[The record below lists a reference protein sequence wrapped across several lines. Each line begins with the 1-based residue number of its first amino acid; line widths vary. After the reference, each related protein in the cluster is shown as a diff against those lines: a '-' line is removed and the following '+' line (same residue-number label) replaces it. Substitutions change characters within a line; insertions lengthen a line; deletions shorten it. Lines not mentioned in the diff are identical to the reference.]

1 MNIRNRT
8 AAAMLVASLAL
19 AAPVFAAE
27 PKVLATVGSDTVTQL
42 DLDQA
47 INGLDPQRRMLYSS
61 PEGQQQMVENLV
73 DFKIFA
79 RSGRD
84 QGLQNTP
91 DFKKAM
97 AQMEEQLLFAAATQ
111 KILEEVGK
119 TPATDADAKKYY
131 DEHQEIFRVPAA
143 IRASHIL
150 IRSDKDMPKKDQDA
164 AQKKA
169 EELLREIELG
179 NVTFEE
185 AAKNNS
191 ADGSRSRGGDLGFFT
206 KGQMV
211 PPFEKAA
218 FALKKGQM
226 TAKPVKSE
234 FGWHIIKV
242 TDTRDAS
249 IRAFNDVK
257 DDIKAD
263 LLRERQLEAVKKERE
278 ALRAKY
284 DVKVVPMP
292 DPKPAEATT
301 APAPGAK
308 APSPGK

>member
-1 MNIRNRT
+1 MNKLHR
-8 AAAMLVASLAL
+8 AAAPL
-19 AAPVFAAE
+19 AAALVLASAAAAFAA
-27 PKVLATVGSDTVTQL
+27 PAAKPAVLAKIGTDTITQA
-42 DLDQA
+42 DVDQA
-47 INGLDPQRRMLYSS
+47 VNALDPQRRMIYAS
-61 PEGQQQMVENLV
+61 PEGQHQVVDNLV

-79 RSGRD
+79 RSGRE
-84 QGLQNTP
+84 QGLQKT
-91 DFKKAM
+91 DRYKKAM
-97 AQMEEQLLFAAATQ
+97 AEFEERLLFTLATEKVLEAAS
-111 KILEEVGK
+111 KNPVS
-119 TPATDADAKKYY
+119 DADSKKFY

-150 IRSDKDMPKKDQDA
+150 IRSDKNMPKKDQEA

-179 NVTFEE
+179 RVTFED

-191 ADGSRSRGGDLGFFT
+191 ADGTRSRGGDLGFFT

-218 FALKKGQM
+218 FALKKGEM
-226 TAKPVKSE
+226 TRKPVQSE

-249 IRAFNDVK
+249 IRAYADVK
-257 DDIKAD
+257 EDIKAD
-263 LLRERQLEAVKKERE
+263 LVRQRQLEAVQKERD

-284 DVKVVPMP
+284 AVTITMP
-292 DPKPAEATT
+292 EPAKPADKPA
-301 APAPGAK
+301 APAKPAK
-308 APSPGK
+308 

>member
-1 MNIRNRT
+1 MNKLHRT
-8 AAAMLVASLAL
+8 AAPL
-19 AAPVFAAE
+19 AAALVLASAAAAFAA
-27 PKVLATVGSDTVTQL
+27 PAAKPAVLAKIGTDTITQA
-42 DLDQA
+42 DVDQA
-47 INGLDPQRRMLYSS
+47 VNALDPQRRMIYAS
-61 PEGQQQMVENLV
+61 PEGQHQVVDNLV

-79 RSGRD
+79 RSGRE
-84 QGLQNTP
+84 QGLQKT
-91 DFKKAM
+91 DRYKKAM
-97 AQMEEQLLFAAATQ
+97 AEFEERLLFTLATEKVLEAAS
-111 KILEEVGK
+111 KNPVS
-119 TPATDADAKKYY
+119 DADSKKFY

-150 IRSDKDMPKKDQDA
+150 IRSDKNMPKKDQEA

-179 NVTFEE
+179 RVTFED

-191 ADGSRSRGGDLGFFT
+191 ADGTRSRGGDLGFFT

-218 FALKKGQM
+218 FALKKGEM
-226 TAKPVKSE
+226 TRKPVQSE

-249 IRAFNDVK
+249 IRAYADVK
-257 DDIKAD
+257 EDIKAD
-263 LLRERQLEAVKKERE
+263 LVRQRQLETVQKERD

-284 DVKVVPMP
+284 AVTITMP
-292 DPKPAEATT
+292 EPAKPADKPA
-301 APAPGAK
+301 APAKPAK
-308 APSPGK
+308 